1 MKKVYSLQFTVYRS
15 FLKRFFSYLS
25 VHCELFTVRSIKVKA
40 VPAFTLIEMM
50 VAVTIFAIVMMVGV
64 GGLMSL
70 VATNHRAQA
79 IHSVMN
85 NLNAA
90 LEGMSRTIRV
100 GTLYHCVAS
109 ATVPPSAPPPSTIST
124 PNDCASGGGHL
135 LAFEAAS
142 GSISD
147 PADQVVY
154 RLNGTQLERS
164 LKGGANGSWVA
175 ITAPE
180 VSIDSFDFYVVG
192 SLQGDGIQPRVL
204 MRIKGSA
211 DVPGGKTTFTVQASV
226 VQRVLDI

>member
-1 MKKVYSLQFTVYRS
+1 MMK
-15 FLKRFFSYLS
+15 
-25 VHCELFTVRSIKVKA
+25 TVRSWQLAVGRKNFLKFFSTANCKLLTARSINVKA

-64 GGLMSL
+64 GGLLSL

-85 NLNAA
+85 NLSAA
-90 LEGMSRTIRV
+90 VEGMSRSIRV
-100 GTLYHCVAS
+100 GTLYNCVTS
-109 ATVPPSAPPPSTIST
+109 ATTPPSPPPSSTIAN
-124 PNDCASGGGHL
+124 PQDCALGGAHL
-135 LAFEAAS
+135 LAFESSTGNLTDAN
-142 GSISD
+142 
-147 PADQVVY
+147 DQVVY

-164 LKGGANGSWVA
+164 LRGGANGSWIA

-192 SLQGDGIQPRVL
+192 SAKGDGIQPRVL
-204 MRIKGSA
+204 MRIRGSA
-211 DVPGGKTTFTVQASV
+211 VVPGGTTTFTVQASV